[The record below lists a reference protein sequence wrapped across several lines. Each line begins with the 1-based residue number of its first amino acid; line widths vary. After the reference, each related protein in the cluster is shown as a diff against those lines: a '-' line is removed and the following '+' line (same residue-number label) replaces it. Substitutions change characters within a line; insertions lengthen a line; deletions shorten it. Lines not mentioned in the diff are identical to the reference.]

1 MTSYFTRVSITGPES
16 APSDFPSIL
25 SFVPR
30 PSGQNVYWPVRFPG
44 PDSPSKRRDV
54 EPWITILR
62 EDLPRMHTTSD
73 IPSPSELKAFTRL
86 AFESA
91 DFATFRRIR
100 IDYFD
105 FRPLLRFF
113 SLRMLTAQTLEKKET
128 RLTARAETLV
138 PFSRLDRRFVWNNEA
153 SKYRN
158 DAVILLEERNSICS
172 RRASTTSFYFC
183 RANHQEARNVDER
196 RDERVTFHSS
206 RSSSNPSFVRRAN
219 CSGGQ
224 LRFEFTMV
232 CSFMSHGSRFFEIP
246 VASELFLVVWYPL
259 LAKLCSLLQGAEF
272 VFSLLST
279 WSNGSFS

>member
-196 RDERVTFHSS
+196 RDERVTFHSLD
-206 RSSSNPSFVRRAN
+206 RRPILPSFDVLIAPEDSYDSNSRWCAVLCRTVVV
-219 CSGGQ
+219 SSRYRS
-224 LRFEFTMV
+224 LRNFFS
-232 CSFMSHGSRFFEIP
+232 SFGIPCLRNSVVFFK
-246 VASELFLVVWYPL
+246 VQSLFFPSYRP
-259 LAKLCSLLQGAEF
+259 G
-272 VFSLLST
+272 
-279 WSNGSFS
+279 